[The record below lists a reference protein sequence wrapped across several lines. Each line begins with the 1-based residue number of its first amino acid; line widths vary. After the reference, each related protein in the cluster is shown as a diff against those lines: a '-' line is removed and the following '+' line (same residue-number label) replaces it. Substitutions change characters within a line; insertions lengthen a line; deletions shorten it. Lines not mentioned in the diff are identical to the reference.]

1 MKNIWHKK
9 KKHAFPAAF
18 LIFAAGTAAVIAGLI
33 NNSAANSR
41 YMTESIRS
49 SISKAA
55 VLCYSAEGA
64 YPDSLGYLEEN
75 YGISYDKEKYIVHYS
90 SGGGNIPPAIT
101 VTLRA
106 ESSGNIDI

>member
-9 KKHAFPAAF
+9 KKHTLPAAL
-18 LIFAAGTAAVIAGLI
+18 LIFAAGAAAVVIGLI
-33 NNSAANSR
+33 NNDAANSR

-64 YPDSLGYLEEN
+64 YPDSLGYLEEH

-90 SGGGNIPPAIT
+90 SGGGNVPPAIT
-101 VTLRA
+101 VALRA
-106 ESSGNIDI
+106 EGGGNIDI